1 MFRSLANAFG
11 PLPNG
16 GNVVFSHHPIQL
28 ARFLEEA
35 WAHRTPGTPPGGLE
49 VPGVLI
55 DQERRSGIVPSATGL
70 AATAGR
76 TPTVWDH
83 LIYAYMIENTRAFEI
98 FRRVIEEF
106 VYGERLGTPQDETQR
121 WLRTTE
127 QLFYSADA
135 PFQIFTLTSWI
146 RPDTR
151 ATRRNAYFRMFGMD
165 LNHGTD
171 DSRPY
176 PYPRSAAAN
185 TDFAP
190 TWEELLRE
198 VWLASENFTN
208 SAGARPTDDAAIANL
223 ARRLFDMLTV
233 RRLGGN
239 LNREELAFVSTM
251 AWFHLTLSFD
261 SPIVIDL
268 EAQASSPEERLFK
281 IGERVGLPAHSRSDA
296 YFRLADNMSLILRA
310 IEFGQFNTPTTAQTL
325 YIPSPPAPSGVIQ
338 QAMLG
343 IIRDWSIATG
353 RDMKGGRVSVTPP
366 QPVVVRPTPVQ
377 IAAPATNGRANVTR
391 GNLPV

>member
-1 MFRSLANAFG
+1 MFRSLATAQG
-11 PLPNG
+11 ANG
-16 GNVVFSHHPIQL
+16 GNVVFAFHPMQL
-28 ARFLEEA
+28 ARYLEET
-35 WAHRTPGTPPGGLE
+35 WAHRPSTTRPDGLDIPGA
-49 VPGVLI
+49 LI
-55 DQERRSGIVPSATGL
+55 EQERRSGVEPDRTVPA
-70 AATAGR
+70 
-76 TPTVWDH
+76 VWDH

-98 FRRVIEEF
+98 FRRVVEEF
-106 VYGERLGTPQDETQR
+106 TYGERLGTPQDATQR

-127 QLFYSADA
+127 QLFYSNDA
-135 PFQIFTLTSWI
+135 PYQIFTFTSWI
-146 RPDTR
+146 RPDAR

-171 DSRPY
+171 DNRPY
-176 PYPRSAAAN
+176 PYPRSAASN

-251 AWFHLTLSFD
+251 SWFHLTLSFD
-261 SPIVIDL
+261 SPIVVDL

-296 YFRLADNMSLILRA
+296 YFRLADNMSLILRTV
-310 IEFGQFNTPTTAQTL
+310 ELGQFNAPAAAQTL
-325 YIPSPPAPSGVIQ
+325 YMPSPPAASPVIQ

-343 IIRDWSIATG
+343 IIRDWSISTG

-366 QPVVVRPTPVQ
+366 QPVIVRPAPVQ
-377 IAAPATNGRANVTR
+377 IAPPANGRASVSPE
-391 GNLPV
+391 NLPV